1 MEMKVGGKE
10 SVSVGGARW
19 ISVSF
24 RNTRHGAVEA
34 FRRPSTDESVWWK
47 KGAALFAE
55 RIHL

>member
-1 MEMKVGGKE
+1 MKVGGKE